1 MELQNTV
8 KAAVEKQKAAEDDVK
23 KLEKD
28 MHEFKNNKEGKI
40 TELKVTIFL
49 LLVLGVD
56 CSLGI

>member
-1 MELQNTV
+1 VELQNTV

>member
-1 MELQNTV
+1 MELQNAV